1 MATAINPLLPLS
13 PSLKH
18 TIIPSST
25 PWISCKP
32 ISGSVATLT
41 ITRFSRQRGQVA
53 VSVSFNPSGNFDL
66 SLYGD
71 EDDSPQ
77 VEPPLPPSEG
87 RFDVVIDNDA
97 IRRLDLSPFQIATG
111 ITSPSSAEAK
121 EFLERTIG
129 FTINYTRDDP
139 HDPRELSEFPDIR
152 LWFVRLDA
160 TYPWL
165 PVLLDWRAGELARYA
180 AMLVPHQ
187 MSMRMGVV
195 FNPEALELFI
205 MKKVFIVYAW
215 LKQQGIP
222 KPRLKTSDMARMLG
236 FGIGD
241 ELFDLIDQHA
251 LDSS

>member
-1 MATAINPLLPLS
+1 MATAINLLPLS
-13 PSLKH
+13 PSLKQN
-18 TIIPSST
+18 IPSST
-25 PWISCKP
+25 PWVSCKP
-32 ISGSVATLT
+32 ISGSMATLANSHFT
-41 ITRFSRQRGQVA
+41 RQRGQIA
-53 VSVSFNPSGNFDL
+53 ASVSFNPSGNFDL

-71 EDDSPQ
+71 KDDSPQ
-77 VEPPLPPSEG
+77 VEPPMPPREG
-87 RFDVVIDNDA
+87 RFDVIIDNDA
-97 IRRLDLSPFQIATG
+97 IRRLDLSPFHKATG
-111 ITSPSSAEAK
+111 IISPSSAEPK
-121 EFLERTIG
+121 GFLERTIG

-187 MSMRMGVV
+187 MSARMGVV

-205 MKKVFIVYAW
+205 MMKVFIVYSW
-215 LKQQGIP
+215 LKQHGIP
-222 KPRLKTSDMARMLG
+222 KPRLKTSDMARMIG

-241 ELFDLIDQHA
+241 ELFDLIDQHP